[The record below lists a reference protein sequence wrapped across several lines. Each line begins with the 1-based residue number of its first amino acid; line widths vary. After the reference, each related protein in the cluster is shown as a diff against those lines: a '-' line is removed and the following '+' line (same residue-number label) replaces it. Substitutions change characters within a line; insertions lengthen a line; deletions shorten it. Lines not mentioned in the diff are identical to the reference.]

1 MPSIL
6 LPHVIEQQ
14 KQIEKMY
21 AYEKTLYADERG
33 DREQKVV
40 EWLMTK
46 LKEDDPDIDECFT
59 RPHEYTVQS
68 YDNFVHD
75 MKEVYYADVPD
86 NIWRFFSFDDMAI
99 SMWKE
104 DDYYIIIDDPCSLN
118 CERVDRFFLLEDVGK
133 THELWSGREEEFFKG
148 LPMKGRAYLVKL
160 DV

>member
-1 MPSIL
+1 MPVL

-14 KQIEKMY
+14 KQIEKMS
-21 AYEKTLYADERG
+21 AYEKTLYADFRG

-68 YDNFVHD
+68 YDNLIHD
-75 MKEVYYADVPD
+75 MKDVYYADVPET
-86 NIWRFFSFDDMAI
+86 IWRFFSFDDMAI
-99 SMWKE
+99 SMWKN
-104 DDYYIIIDDPCSLN
+104 DDYFIVIDDVLD
-118 CERVDRFFLLEDVGK
+118 CEQGFFLLEDVGK
-133 THELWSGREEEFFKG
+133 TYPLWAGREEEYFKG
-148 LPMKGRAYLVKL
+148 LSMKGRAYLVKL